1 MVDNISNEKNVDY
14 DYQYNTIAKIGGC
27 DFFGARDH
35 IFKTVIDTDHNPTW
49 GL

>member
-14 DYQYNTIAKIGGC
+14 DNQYNTIAKIGGY
-27 DFFGARDH
+27 DFSAEH
-35 IFKTVIDTDHNPTW
+35 IFKTVIDHDHNPTW